1 MREDTELMATGGITA
16 GSRFRRLA
24 LALLACCCLL
34 TVSTL
39 PEQADAAGFG
49 TRVLRLGT
57 KGKDVR
63 ALQRALTVLGFA
75 TTADGAFGPTTKKN
89 VKKLE
94 RKQGWRVDGKVT
106 RKDARRI
113 IKMAAKRRK
122 VAKPVGVYFVSGI
135 NLVRVEVTASKAGT
149 AYVDVVDDAS
159 GAVVTS
165 IPITFGSG
173 GGAGAAAWDGWDG
186 GAPVGDGTYRMKL
199 GDLGGT
205 GAQVTGGITRP
216 FLMRARAF
224 PVIGAHS
231 FGGAGSRFGA
241 GRGDHIH
248 QGQDVSAACG
258 QHLVAPELSQVST
271 RAYQAGGAGYYS
283 VLHGLISGTDYVFM
297 HLKKP
302 SWAPVGQTLR
312 AGQQFGQVGTT
323 GSSTG
328 CHLHF
333 ERWTAPGWYKG
344 GAPYDP
350 LPELSYWDT
359 YS

>member
-1 MREDTELMATGGITA
+1 MQAGGFAPRARWATA
-16 GSRFRRLA
+16 A
-24 LALLACCCLL
+24 LAALACCCLL
-34 TVSTL
+34 SISAA
-39 PEQADAAGFG
+39 PEADGAAFG
-49 TRVLRLGT
+49 SRVLKMGS

-63 ALQRALTVLGFA
+63 ALQRALTALGYP
-75 TTADGAFGPTTKKN
+75 TGADGVFGPSTKKN
-89 VKKLE
+89 VKKVE
-94 RKQGWRVDGKVT
+94 RKRGWPVDGRVS
-106 RKDARRI
+106 RKDAKRI
-113 IKMAAKRRK
+113 AKMAAKRRK
-122 VAKPVGVYFVSGI
+122 VSKPTGLYFVSGI
-135 NLVRVEVTASKAGT
+135 NAATVQVTASKAGT
-149 AYVDVVDDAS
+149 AYVDVLNDAD
-159 GAVVTS
+159 GAYVTS
-165 IPITFGSG
+165 VPVTFGAG
-173 GGAGAAAWDGWDG
+173 GGTAAASWDGWAA
-186 GAPVGDGTYRMKL
+186 GATVGDGTYRFRMGTL
-199 GDLGGT
+199 EGT
-205 GAQVTGGITRP
+205 GAQISGGATRP

-224 PVIGAHS
+224 PVIGPHT

-241 GRGDHIH
+241 PRSGHIH

-258 QHLVAPELSQVST
+258 QQLVAPEVSRVTT
-271 RAYQAGGAGYYS
+271 RAYQASGAGYYS

-333 ERWTAPGWYKG
+333 ERWTAPGWYQG

-350 LPELSYWDT
+350 LPELTYWDS